1 MQGGLGGEEQRGNQS
16 ILGSNLYCPGLRQT
30 QGVGRPYE
38 VSTSCDL
45 DWSGAQEST
54 GTVFFLVNTLLT
66 GQLQRDTIPHLTARR
81 WRGGSG
87 GGSGMEVNRLQEEA
101 K

>member
-1 MQGGLGGEEQRGNQS
+1 MAEQRGIQS
-16 ILGSNLYCPGLRQT
+16 ILGSNLYRPGLRQT

-45 DWSGAQEST
+45 DRSGAQEST
-54 GTVFFLVNTLLT
+54 ATVFLPVNTLLT
-66 GQLQRDTIPHLTARR
+66 GQLQRDTTPDSTP
-81 WRGGSG
+81 WSCGV
-87 GGSGMEVNRLQEEA
+87 EVNGFQAQA